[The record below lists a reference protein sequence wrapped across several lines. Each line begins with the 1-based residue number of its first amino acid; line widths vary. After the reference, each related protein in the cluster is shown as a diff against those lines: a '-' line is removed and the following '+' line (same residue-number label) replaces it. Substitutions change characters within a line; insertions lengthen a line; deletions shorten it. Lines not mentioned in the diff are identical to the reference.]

1 MSPAS
6 LHSKARSLSKQFQNG
21 LLQFPSCFL
30 KQTSVFNA
38 LKLTR
43 ALRSTKKY
51 KLSLWLKPLLNIEHL
66 TLCLKAWK
74 EETLYETEYFS
85 FGHECKHSPLWQIS
99 KERRFILRTVKYPF
113 KLHVCTLPRQDV
125 QLHVITHR
133 EQQRQAFIN
142 ITCKSVPSS
151 PEHLGVRA
159 LWELWSGNRLPPPK
173 KLKMLEWASVEIA
186 M

>member
-1 MSPAS
+1 M
-6 LHSKARSLSKQFQNG
+6 R
-21 LLQFPSCFL
+21 
-30 KQTSVFNA
+30 
-38 LKLTR
+38 
-43 ALRSTKKY
+43 
-51 KLSLWLKPLLNIEHL
+51 
-66 TLCLKAWK
+66 
-74 EETLYETEYFS
+74 TE
-85 FGHECKHSPLWQIS
+85 
-99 KERRFILRTVKYPF
+99 KYPF

-173 KLKMLEWASVEIA
+173 LKMLEWASVEIA